1 VQRNAS
7 DKELKRTIPD
17 KKSQKNIVKGKLNQ
31 RRNCNIYQAW
41 DNKISI
47 PNWIGKKCYHIWRT
61 FIGISFLLF
70 YEITYRK
77 IMESTSHNKRHTK

>member
-47 PNWIGKKCYHIWRT
+47 PN
-61 FIGISFLLF
+61 
-70 YEITYRK
+70 
-77 IMESTSHNKRHTK
+77 